1 MNGRKKSRRH
11 ICNIAKPLLYFWPIQ
26 ITFGQSFVKRIR
38 IQDVAEALPIALLL
52 FLLGKRSGGVD
63 FGETRKT
70 FDQSDFVKRGAFAR
84 KPKPQGE
91 NQYHAG
97 GHAG

>member
-1 MNGRKKSRRH
+1 MVVKKVADTFVTSQSH
-11 ICNIAKPLLYFWPIQ
+11 CS
-26 ITFGQSFVKRIR
+26 TFGQFRSLLVNHLFKRIR